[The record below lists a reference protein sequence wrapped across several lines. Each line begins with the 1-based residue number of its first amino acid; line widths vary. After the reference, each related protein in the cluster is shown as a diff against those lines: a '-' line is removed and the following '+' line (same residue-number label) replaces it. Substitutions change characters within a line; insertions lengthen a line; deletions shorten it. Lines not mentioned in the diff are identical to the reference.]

1 MSFIANFLDV
11 LIPPRATDRVVRSIT
26 LTELQSLI
34 RADTGSLP
42 YHDPRV
48 TALVWE
54 LKYHANAKAASLA
67 SELLY
72 EQLLG
77 IAAEEL
83 GVPLLI
89 PVPMHKNRRRARG
102 HNQTEILCKG
112 ALAYA
117 GSAFA
122 YAPHV
127 LVRTVDTRSQQGLE
141 RHKRLKNVHGSMEAV
156 APDFV
161 KRRVCV
167 VVDDV
172 STTGATLE
180 EACRALLKAGAAR
193 VHLVALAH
201 S

>member
-1 MSFIANFLDV
+1 MSFISHFLDV

-26 LTELQSLI
+26 LSELQALV

-54 LKYHANAKAASLA
+54 LKYHANPQAAALA

-89 PVPMHKNRRRARG
+89 PVPMHKNRKRTRG
-102 HNQTEILCKG
+102 HNQTELLCKG
-112 ALAYA
+112 VLTLV
-117 GSAFA
+117 GGAFE
-122 YAPHV
+122 YAPQI
-127 LVRTVDTRSQQGLE
+127 LERTVDTRSQQGLE
-141 RHKRLKNVHGSMEAV
+141 RHKRLKNVHGSMHATNPTLLE
-156 APDFV
+156 
-161 KRRVCV
+161 RRVCV
-167 VVDDV
+167 VIDDV
-172 STTGATLE
+172 STTGATLD
-180 EACRALLKAGAAR
+180 EARRALLKAGAAR